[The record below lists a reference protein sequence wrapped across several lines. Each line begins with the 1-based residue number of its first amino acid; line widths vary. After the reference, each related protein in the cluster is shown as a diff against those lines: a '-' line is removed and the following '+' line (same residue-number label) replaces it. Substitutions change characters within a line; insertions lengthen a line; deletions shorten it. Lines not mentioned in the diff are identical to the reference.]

1 MNTIQTKPPLDTWI
15 SATWEEYITAAE
27 NVELEKTKSYYHDG
41 EFKIEMTPVGPDH
54 AYDNGII
61 VILINLFGIEKNLPT
76 KLLLNCSYRKTG
88 IRECQPD
95 ISYYI
100 GQNIPLAPQG
110 SSVVDLDTNSPPDL
124 VIEIA
129 NTSVTDDL
137 GKKRLLYE
145 EIRVKEYWVVDV
157 SKLQIIAF
165 QILNEL
171 GSQRINQ
178 SQILPDLDIS
188 LIENALQLSRQQD
201 NTKVATWFMSQI
213 QAE

>member
-41 EFKIEMTPVGPDH
+41 EFRIEMTPVGPDH

-61 VILINLFGIEKNLPT
+61 VILINLFSIKKNLPT

-100 GQNIPLAPQG
+100 GQNVQLAPQG
-110 SSVVDLDTNSPPDL
+110 SSVVDIDNNSPPDL

-137 GKKRLLYE
+137 GEKRLLYE
-145 EIRVKEYWVVDV
+145 EIGIKEYWVVNV
-157 SKLQIIAF
+157 SKAQIIAF
-165 QILNEL
+165 QMLNDR

-178 SQILPDLDIS
+178 SQILPELDIS
-188 LIENALQLSRQQD
+188 LIETALKRSRQQD
-201 NTKVATWFMSQI
+201 NTQVASWFISQI
-213 QAE
+213 

>member
-15 SATWEEYITAAE
+15 SATWEEYITIAE
-27 NVELEKTKSYYHDG
+27 NLELEKTKCYYHNG

-61 VILINLFGIEKNLPT
+61 VILINLFSIKKNLPI

-100 GQNIPLAPQG
+100 GQNVQLAPQG

-137 GKKRLLYE
+137 GEKRLLYE
-145 EIRVKEYWVVDV
+145 EIGIKEYWVVNV
-157 SKLQIIAF
+157 SKSQIIAF
-165 QILNEL
+165 QILNDQ

-178 SQILPDLDIS
+178 SQILPELNIS
-188 LIENALQLSRQQD
+188 LIETALKRSRQQD
-201 NTKVATWFMSQI
+201 NTQVASWFISQI
-213 QAE
+213 

>member
-15 SATWEEYITAAE
+15 TATWEEYITAVE
-27 NVELEKTKSYYHDG
+27 NVELEKTKSYYHNE
-41 EFKIEMTPVGPDH
+41 EFRIEMTPVGPDH

-61 VILINLFGIEKNLPT
+61 VILINLFSIKKNLPT

-100 GQNIPLAPQG
+100 DKNVPLAPQG
-110 SSVVDLDTNSPPDL
+110 SSVVDLDSNHPPDL

-157 SKLQIIAF
+157 AKSQIIAF
-165 QILNEL
+165 QILNDK

-178 SQILPDLDIS
+178 SQILPELNIS
-188 LIENALQLSRQQD
+188 LIETALKRSRQQN
-201 NTKVATWFMSQI
+201 NTEVATWFMSQI
-213 QAE
+213 

>member
-1 MNTIQTKPPLDTWI
+1 MNTTQTEPLLDTWI
-15 SATWEEYITAAE
+15 SATWEEHITAVE
-27 NVELEKTKSYYHDG
+27 NVKLEKTKSYYHDG
-41 EFKIEMTPVGPDH
+41 EFRIEMTPVGPDH

-61 VILINLFGIEKNLPT
+61 VILINLYSIKKNLPT

-100 GQNIPLAPQG
+100 GQNISLAPQG
-110 SSVVDLDTNSPPDL
+110 SSVVDLDSNSPPDL

-145 EIRVKEYWVVDV
+145 EIKVKEYWVVDV
-157 SKLQIIAF
+157 SKSQIIAF
-165 QILNEL
+165 QILNDK
-171 GSQRINQ
+171 GSQRINK
-178 SQILPDLDIS
+178 SQILLELDIF
-188 LIENALQLSRQQD
+188 LIETALKCSRQQD
-201 NTKVATWFMSQI
+201 NTQVANWFMSQI
-213 QAE
+213 

>member
-1 MNTIQTKPPLDTWI
+1 MNTIQTEPLLNTWI
-15 SATWEEYITAAE
+15 SATWEEYIAAAE
-27 NVELEKTKSYYHDG
+27 NVESEKTKSYYHDG
-41 EFKIEMTPVGPDH
+41 EFRIEMTPIGPDH

-61 VILINLFGIEKNLPT
+61 VILINLFSIKKNLPT
-76 KLLLNCSYRKTG
+76 KLFLNCSYQKTG

-100 GQNIPLAPQG
+100 GQNVQLAPQG

-145 EIRVKEYWVVDV
+145 EIGIKEYWVVDV
-157 SKLQIIAF
+157 SKSQIIAF
-165 QILNEL
+165 QILNNK
-171 GSQRINQ
+171 GSQRVNQ
-178 SQILPDLDIS
+178 SQTLSELNIS
-188 LIENALQLSRQQD
+188 LIETALKRSRQQD
-201 NTKVATWFMSQI
+201 NTQVATWFMSQV
-213 QAE
+213 